1 MPTVDSR
8 LEQLLDAQ
16 ATRPPVP
23 AERLTA
29 AAVREDDLAV
39 LALQSMP
46 GPLYAIETVT
56 LAGTKGLDARVYR
69 PRAQPSPVLV
79 YFHGGG
85 FVIDAA
91 GYDRPLRD
99 LARTTGCLI
108 VAPNVRLAPEHPF
121 PAAVEDALAVMNG
134 IAAAGVPLSG
144 GVGPV
149 GIAGDSSGGNLAAV
163 ATRELSREGRAPG
176 FQVLL
181 YPMLDATASSPSYLD
196 FATGYG
202 FTRDK
207 SLWYFSQYL
216 PAGIDRGNPRVS
228 PLFEPDLR
236 GLPPTLVIT
245 AECDPLRDEGERY
258 ADAIRAAGGE
268 ATSRRYRGM
277 IHGFFQMTGLVAA
290 AHEAQTDIANW
301 IWSLDDHQAPAPR
314 ADPGRP

>member
-1 MPTVDSR
+1 MPRVDAR
-8 LEQLLDAQ
+8 LGQLLDPQ
-16 ATRPPVP
+16 ATRRAVP

-39 LALQSMP
+39 LTLQSMP

-56 LAGTKGLDARVYR
+56 LPGTDGLDARVYR

-85 FVIDAA
+85 FVIGAA
-91 GYDRPLRD
+91 GYDRPLQD
-99 LARTTGCLI
+99 LARSTGCLI

-121 PAAVEDALAVMNG
+121 PAAVEDALTVMHG
-134 IAAAGVPLSG
+134 IAAACVRLTG
-144 GVGPV
+144 GTGPV

-163 ATRELSREGRAPG
+163 ATRELSRQGRAPA
-176 FQVLL
+176 FQVLV

-216 PAGIDRGNPRVS
+216 PADIDRSDPCVS
-228 PLFEPDLR
+228 PLFEPDLS

-258 ADAIRAAGGE
+258 ADAIRAAGGD

-290 AHEAQTDIANW
+290 AHEAQTDIASW
-301 IWSLDDHQAPAPR
+301 IWSLDDHQAPAPG

>member
-1 MPTVDSR
+1 MPTVDFR
-8 LEQLLDAQ
+8 LEQLLNTQ
-16 ATRPPVP
+16 ARRPAVPVD
-23 AERLTA
+23 RLTA
-29 AAVREDDLAV
+29 AAVREDDLDM
-39 LALQSMP
+39 LALQRTP
-46 GPLYAIETVT
+46 GPLHAIETVT
-56 LAGTKGLDARVYR
+56 LPGTNGLDARVYR
-69 PRAQPSPVLV
+69 PRAQSSPMLV

-85 FVIDAA
+85 FVIGAS

-99 LARTTGCLI
+99 LARTTGCLV

-121 PAAVEDALAVMNG
+121 PAAVEDALTAMHG
-134 IAAAGVPLSG
+134 IAAAVPLAG
-144 GVGPV
+144 GAGPV

-176 FQVLL
+176 FQVLV

-202 FTRDK
+202 FTRGK

-216 PAGIDRGNPRVS
+216 AAGIDRDNPRVS
-228 PLFEPDLR
+228 PLFEPDLS

-258 ADAIRAAGGE
+258 ADAIRAAGGD
-268 ATSRRYRGM
+268 ATSRRYLGM

-290 AHEAQTDIANW
+290 AHEAQTDMANW
-301 IWSLDDHQAPAPR
+301 IWSLRDHGSSGGSFS
-314 ADPGRP
+314 GRR